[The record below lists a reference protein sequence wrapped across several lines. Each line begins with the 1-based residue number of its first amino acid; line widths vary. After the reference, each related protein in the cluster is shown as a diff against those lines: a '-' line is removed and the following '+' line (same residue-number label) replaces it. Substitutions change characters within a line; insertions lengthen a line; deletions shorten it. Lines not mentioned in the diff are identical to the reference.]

1 MKYSKI
7 LTKRHIDVCH
17 MDFFLFQLPTIV
29 ELKCAA
35 LNNNKKKK
43 KIVLSDRDEGE
54 QPLFRGRKT
63 LQLVD
68 NENSFINP

>member
-29 ELKCAA
+29 ELKCPA
-35 LNNNKKKK
+35 LNNNKK

-54 QPLFRGRKT
+54 QQLFRGRKT

-68 NENSFINP
+68 NENSLINP